1 MSRKLTALIV
11 GVVASLALLAGTM
24 QGCGSSS
31 GNNNAGPVQSGLRQG
46 SRLFA
51 GRGHDRRAGESGM

>member
-11 GVVASLALLAGTM
+11 GVVASLALVAGTM

-31 GNNNAGPVQSGLRQG
+31 SGSGFTSDLQCGLRQG
-46 SRLFA
+46 P
-51 GRGHDRRAGESGM
+51 GMHA